1 MLQEEL
7 GERVPIS
14 FDFDVAVCMDGSDN
28 DVKVQEYFDAMVH
41 GKEHK
46 EKE

>member
-1 MLQEEL
+1 MWLY
-7 GERVPIS
+7 VW
-14 FDFDVAVCMDGSDN
+14 MGSDN